1 MHAWSSDFPATPSQ
15 PPCPHD
21 KNHRPFVVS
30 SMLEGAVKQRKFGI
44 IAIGGWQCVF
54 VKKEL
59 SNHI

>member
-1 MHAWSSDFPATPSQ
+1 
-15 PPCPHD
+15 
-21 KNHRPFVVS
+21 
-30 SMLEGAVKQRKFGI
+30 MLEGAVKQRKFGI